1 MPWETPEWQAHCK
14 KEREGPVAGILKDL
28 FANVGS
34 RYGPSTDIH
43 GSDEEMWRKIH
54 DPVGAERME
63 LTRTLEAQGLTE
75 LLSTDYVDRKVAK
88 FARELEEKRRVDSE
102 A

>member
-1 MPWETPEWQAHCK
+1 MTRTVNGTGQTLGTEPRW
-14 KEREGPVAGILKDL
+14 
-28 FANVGS
+28 
-34 RYGPSTDIH
+34 PSSKRDGKTRC
-43 GSDEEMWRKIH
+43 SDEEMWRKIH